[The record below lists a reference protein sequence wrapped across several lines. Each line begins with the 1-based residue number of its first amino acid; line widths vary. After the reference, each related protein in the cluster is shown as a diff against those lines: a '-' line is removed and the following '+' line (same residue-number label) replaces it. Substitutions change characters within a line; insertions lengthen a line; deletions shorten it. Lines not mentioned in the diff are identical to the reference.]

1 MTRFHA
7 VIIIVIFTFVGSIR
21 FDDHDDVDDGVQKV
35 VDFAEVDPFK
45 DFRYEDVFN
54 IEDPFA
60 DEADQLEKNSSSMD
74 EIFATSQQ
82 HTAGGRLSFIISFS
96 LL

>member
-1 MTRFHA
+1 M
-7 VIIIVIFTFVGSIR
+7 
-21 FDDHDDVDDGVQKV
+21 

-74 EIFATSQQ
+74 EIFTTSSQ
-82 HTAGGRLSFIISFS
+82 HPAAGGSLLSFFRYDFRLFLFRF
-96 LL
+96 LLL